1 MSLLCRYFPQGAQI
15 LASGVSGV
23 GGVRSMFGRTEK
35 GVTLAAVNTDS
46 ERTVELTLENPQ
58 PGLSDLALYV
68 YAPGRLRLEGERLLP
83 VERGVALAPGSWIS
97 LAPETMLVYTSME

>member
-1 MSLLCRYFPQGAQI
+1 MA
-15 LASGVSGV
+15 V
-23 GGVRSMFGRTEK
+23 
-35 GVTLAAVNTDS
+35 VNTDS

-68 YAPGRLRLEGERLLP
+68 YAGGQLELEGERLLP
-83 VERGVALAPGSWIS
+83 VERGVALASGSRIS